1 MRALVTGGAGFIG
14 SHLVDALLAR
24 GHDVVVLDNFST
36 GKVENLPQGHPRLQV
51 LRGDVRDAD
60 VVTRA
65 MQGVNV
71 AFHLAAHVS
80 VPASIQDPL
89 TTHAINVTGT
99 VHVLEAARQAGVRRV
114 VLASSAAVYGEPE
127 KLPLSED
134 VPLRPLSPYAS
145 SKVANEADAR
155 AYAAS
160 LGLETVALRFFNVY
174 GPRQR
179 ADSPYSGVI
188 ARFVEALAQ
197 DRAPTVFGDGRQT
210 RDFIFVHDVVA
221 ALLRAAEAP
230 AHVVGRAFNV
240 CTGRAVSLLDLL
252 NVLYRFYPHA
262 PRPHFAPPRPGDIRH
277 SRGDPTLAERLLG
290 FRARVPLDQGLAQLL
305 QALEG

>member
-24 GHDVVVLDNFST
+24 GHDVIVLDNFST
-36 GKVENLPQGHPRLQV
+36 GKVENLPQGHPRLHV
-51 LRGDVRDAD
+51 LRADVRDGRA
-60 VVTRA
+60 VAQA
-65 MQGVNV
+65 MQGVDV
-71 AFHLAAHVS
+71 VFHLAARVS

-99 VHVLEAARQAGVRRV
+99 MHVLEAARQAGARRV

-127 KLPLSED
+127 QLPLSED
-134 VPLRPLSPYAS
+134 APLRPLSPYAS

-197 DRAPTVFGDGRQT
+197 GRAPIVFGDGRQT
-210 RDFIFVHDVVA
+210 RDFIFVHDVVT
-221 ALLRAAEAP
+221 ALLRAADA
-230 AHVVGRAFNV
+230 AVHVVGRAFNV

-252 NVLYRFYPHA
+252 DVLYRFYPHA
-262 PRPHFAPPRPGDIRH
+262 PRPRFAPPRPGDIRH
-277 SRGDPTLAERLLG
+277 SRGDPSLAEQALG
-290 FRARVPLDQGLAQLL
+290 FRARVPLDQGLARLI